1 MTHVQT
7 IEKSS
12 QEVQNNHCK
21 KKPNKRQGKMKD
33 SFCFF
38 CLLFEVFE
46 VCQTHFQN
54 ICRVFIL
61 VWPFHLH
68 HLPPPPP
75 TPPSSSS
82 TYHPSLTSLHLLSP
96 PPPSSTHHHL
106 PPPFLHHYYGLKHDL
121 GPIHYHPFAYL
132 APLSSSSIPL
142 TSFPPFS
149 CLNGT
154 GDVMSKYGRPKSTL
168 FLSSLIY

>member
-21 KKPNKRQGKMKD
+21 KKPNKRQRKMKD

-68 HLPPPPP
+68 HLPPPPL
-75 TPPSSSS
+75 TILRSPPS
-82 TYHPSLTSLHLLSP
+82 TCYHLLHLPPPTITSPPLSSIIITGSNMIQGPFITTLLLILPPSP
-96 PPPSSTHHHL
+96 PPP
-106 PPPFLHHYYGLKHDL
+106 
-121 GPIHYHPFAYL
+121 
-132 APLSSSSIPL
+132 
-142 TSFPPFS
+142 
-149 CLNGT
+149 
-154 GDVMSKYGRPKSTL
+154 
-168 FLSSLIY
+168 FLSPPSLLPSLLLP